1 MWFHGGG
8 SPPLFGPTSDGV
20 AARTALCFGGNGPGS
35 ALLPDSHP
43 GRPHGGGA
51 GAAFHRSLG
60 VFGGP
65 VFCHTGMVGQESS
78 GPPGVAG
85 PAGGP
90 GGGGAVAGLEK
101 CSVFQL
107 RKTPASLRG
116 HGPVFRLQNHFYRV
130 RTNTKGYRKPRAIR
144 PGAFSFLLVH
154 KDRRH
159 KYFS

>member
-51 GAAFHRSLG
+51 GAAADLSLDGPGRYDGGGTGGSRG
-60 VFGGP
+60 VTDSF
-65 VFCHTGMVGQESS
+65 F
-78 GPPGVAG
+78 A
-85 PAGGP
+85 AGGP
-90 GGGGAVAGLEK
+90 GGGGAAAGLEK
-101 CSVFQL
+101 CPVFQL

-144 PGAFSFLLVH
+144 PGAFSFLLVRE
-154 KDRRH
+154 DRRH

>member
-1 MWFHGGG
+1 MV
-8 SPPLFGPTSDGV
+8 SRRREPSAFGPTSDGV

-51 GAAFHRSLG
+51 GRLLTYLWMALG
-60 VFGGP
+60 RYDGGG
-65 VFCHTGMVGQESS
+65 TGGSR
-78 GPPGVAG
+78 GVTDSFFA
-85 PAGGP
+85 AGGP

-116 HGPVFRLQNHFYRV
+116 HGPVFRLQNRFYYV
-130 RTNTKGYRKPRAIR
+130 RSNTKGYRKPRAIR
-144 PGAFSFLLVH
+144 PGAFPFLLVRE
-154 KDRRH
+154 DRRH